1 MGWTVEDLKK
11 DYSKIKAICDSEG
24 NPDRKLKLKYALLSI
39 SQYIKYIDE
48 ESNANYIYDKG
59 EDDIDVLLSSID
71 KYKDYFGVVQN
82 HYDLL
87 NNSLF
92 DYDSTYY
99 AKNYNTDIKEKE
111 MYGLIHDMFKS
122 CGKRVF
128 NYYITME
135 KNRKSLLNINKN
147 LPSTSG
153 VIFPVPIVKKNYIE
167 VGMKPKMIK
176 DTLVTL
182 THEYG
187 HSIGALMNDDRYHL
201 GDIFTELESYF
212 FELVGLDYYYQRTND
227 EHYKCYLEHL
237 ININYLR
244 AKRVIDLKKACD
256 NIDKDSSYK
265 EQKNTCINNLKK
277 IGYNF
282 DKSSVNLEI
291 NITYLYSYLCAVEL
305 FEIYREDKELAIDIF
320 ERIIKRDKGVS
331 EYDSINNNI
340 TLNKN
345 MIKHIRRIKH
355 VK

>member
-135 KNRKSLLNINKN
+135 KN
-147 LPSTSG
+147 
-153 VIFPVPIVKKNYIE
+153 
-167 VGMKPKMIK
+167 
-176 DTLVTL
+176 
-182 THEYG
+182 
-187 HSIGALMNDDRYHL
+187 
-201 GDIFTELESYF
+201 
-212 FELVGLDYYYQRTND
+212 
-227 EHYKCYLEHL
+227 
-237 ININYLR
+237 
-244 AKRVIDLKKACD
+244 
-256 NIDKDSSYK
+256 
-265 EQKNTCINNLKK
+265 
-277 IGYNF
+277 
-282 DKSSVNLEI
+282 
-291 NITYLYSYLCAVEL
+291 
-305 FEIYREDKELAIDIF
+305 
-320 ERIIKRDKGVS
+320 
-331 EYDSINNNI
+331 
-340 TLNKN
+340 
-345 MIKHIRRIKH
+345 
-355 VK
+355 